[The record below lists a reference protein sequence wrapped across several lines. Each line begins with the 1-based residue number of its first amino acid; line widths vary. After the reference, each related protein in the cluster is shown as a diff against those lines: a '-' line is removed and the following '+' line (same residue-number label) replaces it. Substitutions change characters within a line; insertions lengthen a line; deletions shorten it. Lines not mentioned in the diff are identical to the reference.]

1 MSSISSLIAQ
11 NNPYEKFVQQLVQLE
26 SRNKIALQKQQST
39 QRERKTALS
48 EVNNAITRFKSKM
61 EELRKPETN
70 AFQPFK
76 NSVSNESKVRINSAS
91 NLNNAASFNLSI
103 DRLASKDI
111 ALTGLLQGEGTELS
125 TEGTASLTFT
135 VGEKTET
142 ITVETADKSNAEV
155 LQALADAINEQFE
168 GALSASLF
176 NVDGDNVQFSV
187 KSNETGFANRIQIA
201 DATGDFAGLG
211 FSKLIANEAE
221 LDARFTIDGVTFTRG
236 SNTVSDAVEG
246 VNFTLLQR
254 TAENEPVTMDIQRD
268 VEAARKNI
276 DEFIAAFNNVNKT
289 IRDRTFV
296 DAENDRRGALQNMR
310 VVRNLTVNLRQIA
323 ILPNENAG
331 EGELS
336 RLLDMGIEFQK
347 DGTMVVKDSSKLNDL
362 LLTRSDEIMKF
373 FTDEES
379 PISRMLE
386 EATSY
391 TESKT
396 GLIATLQDG
405 LDQRIDNLGRR
416 IKAQEKYLERYEEQQ
431 RAQFNQLQLI
441 IDQGTQQF
449 NEIMAYQGRF
459 MF

>member
-26 SRNKIALQKQQST
+26 SRNKLALQKQQST

-48 EVNNAITRFKSKM
+48 EVNNSITRFKTTM

-111 ALTGLLQGEGTELS
+111 ALTGLLQGEGTDLS
-125 TEGTASLTFT
+125 AEGTASLTFT

-155 LQALADAINEQFE
+155 LQSLADAINEQFE

-187 KSNETGFANRIQIA
+187 KSNETGFANRIQIS

-276 DEFIAAFNNVNKT
+276 DDFISAFNNVNRT
-289 IRDRTFV
+289 IRDRTFI

-310 VVRNLTVNLRQIA
+310 VVRNLTVNLRQVA

-431 RAQFNQLQLI
+431 RAQFNAI
-441 IDQGTQQF
+441 
-449 NEIMAYQGRF
+449 AAHY
-459 MF
+459 